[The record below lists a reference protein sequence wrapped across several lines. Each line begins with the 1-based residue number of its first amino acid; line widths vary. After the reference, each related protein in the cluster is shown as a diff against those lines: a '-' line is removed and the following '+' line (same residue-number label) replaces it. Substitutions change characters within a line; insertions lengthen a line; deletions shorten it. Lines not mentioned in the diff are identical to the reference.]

1 MVWFRFHQTLRLL
14 RSGQCTGANSTL
26 NKGATGLPLRASAVV
41 GREEGE
47 GERRREET
55 AFCTSRGDDAQRE
68 EKGKNFLV
76 KESTRLF
83 DSFTATPHVR
93 LALRPTD
100 GHAFICRRV
109 LRSQQCQ
116 VPGTAKD
123 SLFREASH
131 KWLGVGKW
139 SLRPCIRT

>member
-1 MVWFRFHQTLRLL
+1 MRRE
-14 RSGQCTGANSTL
+14 RE
-26 NKGATGLPLRASAVV
+26 
-41 GREEGE
+41 REE
-47 GERRREET
+47 ERKQHFVHRE
-55 AFCTSRGDDAQRE
+55 GDDAQRE

-83 DSFTATPHVR
+83 DSFTATPHIR

-116 VPGTAKD
+116 VPGTAED
-123 SLFREASH
+123 YSARPVTNGWE
-131 KWLGVGKW
+131 LGSGHCDPAYGP
-139 SLRPCIRT
+139 ST

>member
-1 MVWFRFHQTLRLL
+1 MH
-14 RSGQCTGANSTL
+14 
-26 NKGATGLPLRASAVV
+26 
-41 GREEGE
+41 RE
-47 GERRREET
+47 
-55 AFCTSRGDDAQRE
+55 GDDAQRE

-83 DSFTATPHVR
+83 DSFTATPHIR

-116 VPGTAKD
+116 VPGTAED
-123 SLFREASH
+123 YSARPVTNGWE
-131 KWLGVGKW
+131 LGSGHCDPAYGP
-139 SLRPCIRT
+139 ST